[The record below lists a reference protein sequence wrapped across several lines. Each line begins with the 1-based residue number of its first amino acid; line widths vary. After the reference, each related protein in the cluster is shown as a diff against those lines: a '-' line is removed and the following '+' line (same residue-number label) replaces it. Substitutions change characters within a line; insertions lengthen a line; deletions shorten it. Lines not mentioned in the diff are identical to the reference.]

1 MFDAREVAVSK
12 TVLSRRIAGVTG
24 EATMAA
30 ATRSGSRAA
39 FAADD
44 ASAQV
49 AHAGRGGMS
58 SRKKALIAT
67 GVAVPVAGGA
77 LIATRRGKGVEKA
90 LNAGQLA
97 GHFSNKIAGT
107 TVRRGGMLKPKRVK
121 STGALMLD
129 SRSSAVA
136 GRKVRPEGT
145 APKGMVETL
154 PGRRAGGANRA
165 IASQGY
171 RANLESI
178 AGTAPAKLEG
188 FKAKNQLDRW
198 HQGALRAERK
208 RVGTEPRR
216 VALRPKRDIWS

>member
-12 TVLSRRIAGVTG
+12 TALARRIAAVTD

-30 ATRSGSRAA
+30 ATRSGRRAA
-39 FAADD
+39 TAAGDD
-44 ASAQV
+44 SVQV

-67 GVAVPVAGGA
+67 GVAVPVVGGA
-77 LIATRRGKGVEKA
+77 LIATRRSNGVDKA

-107 TVRRGGMLKPKRVK
+107 TIRRGGMLKPKRVK
-121 STGALMLD
+121 GTGALMLD

-136 GRKVRPEGT
+136 GRMVRPSGT

-178 AGTAPAKLEG
+178 ARTAPAKLEG
-188 FKAKNQLDRW
+188 LKARGQLERW